1 MTKYGSDKELPPTF
15 SPWEVYQYSDGMLKH
30 LPSDTLKTIAR
41 TLLYDKQP
49 VYFADT
55 LYARRNHDA
64 ANTDLTV
71 LNAAG
76 QAAKK
81 AAQAKDLSIDKR
93 IALFQGQLKN
103 EHVYRIPLRYL
114 CDIGRIN
121 FPRKIDYRIKL
132 FLETNISKLFES

>member
-1 MTKYGSDKELPPTF
+1 
-15 SPWEVYQYSDGMLKH
+15 MLKH
-30 LPSDTLKTIAR
+30 LPSDTLKTIAK

-55 LYARRNHDA
+55 LYATRNHNA
-64 ANTDLTV
+64 EGTDLTG

-81 AAQAKDLSIDKR
+81 AAQAKDLNIDKR

-103 EHVYRIPLRYL
+103 EHVYRIPL
-114 CDIGRIN
+114 
-121 FPRKIDYRIKL
+121 
-132 FLETNISKLFES
+132 